1 MISVN
6 AQETLH
12 AEVFHLIGYSTSSFA
27 TEHVSLPQGITI
39 FTQYSRSC
47 AQLMWDGCGNCI
59 AINRPYI
66 MFKAIICDLRV
77 HLEKGIW
84 GCLHLG
90 ATLWFLILATGRK
103 PKGCLLHFTD
113 FTTGEA
119 AGEKI
124 TLNLFLD
131 TLTAQV
137 SITGTGESKQRE
149 IASPV

>member
-1 MISVN
+1 MHKKHFMRRYFTSLATVR
-6 AQETLH
+6 LPWP
-12 AEVFHLIGYSTSSFA
+12 LSTSLYLKAS
-27 TEHVSLPQGITI
+27 
-39 FTQYSRSC
+39 QYSRSC

-66 MFKAIICDLRV
+66 MFKAILCDLRV